1 MNQKDL
7 NENIPEWV
15 PENKPEGFATKIIKG
30 KQTPKTKISNLTNK
44 ETKKL
49 SAKEYVDGVLAGN
62 RTILGQ
68 TLTLIESNSTS
79 HQKLAH
85 KILKLL
91 FPHSGNSIRI
101 GITGFPGA
109 GKSTFIEALGLHLI
123 KQGYKVAVLAIDPSS
138 PISKGSILG
147 DKTRM
152 ELLAREENCFIR
164 PSPSSGTPGGVARK
178 TKESIIVCEAA
189 GYNIILVETVGVGQS
204 EFAVRSMVDFFL
216 LLTIPGAGDELQG
229 IKKGVIELAD
239 ALIINKADGDN
250 IKRALIAKS
259 EFSSALK
266 YLTSPTTGWKPRVE
280 ICSALTANGI
290 PEIWQIIQDFVETT
304 KSSNVFSSRRKEQ
317 LLEWIFSIIED
328 ELKRHFYENQ
338 HIKILFEEL
347 KPKVLNGDM
356 LPTVAA
362 EYLLE
367 NYFSHNK

>member
-1 MNQKDL
+1 MSEIDT
-7 NENIPEWV
+7 NESIPEWV
-15 PENKPEGFATKIIKG
+15 PDNTPQGFTTKIIKG
-30 KQTPKTKISNLTNK
+30 KQPSTPKRSNVPIVSS
-44 ETKKL
+44 KKL
-49 SAKEYVDGVLAGN
+49 TVKEYIEGVLSGN

-68 TLTLIESNSTS
+68 TLTLVESNSTT

-85 KILKLL
+85 KILKSL
-91 FPHSGNSIRI
+91 FSHSGNSIRI

-109 GKSTFIEALGLHLI
+109 GKSTLIEALGIHLI

-216 LLTIPGAGDELQG
+216 LVTIAGAGDELQG

-250 IKRALIAKS
+250 INRALMAKS

-266 YLTSPTTGWKPRVE
+266 YLTSPTAGWKPRVE
-280 ICSALTANGI
+280 VCSALTGNGI
-290 PEIWQIIQDFVETT
+290 PELWQLIQEFVEIT
-304 KSSNVFSSRRKEQ
+304 KSSGLFYSRRKEQ
-317 LLEWIFSIIED
+317 LLEWIFSFVEE
-328 ELKRHFYENQ
+328 ELKRRFYENQ
-338 HIKILFEEL
+338 HIKVIFEQL

-362 EYLLE
+362 EYLLDQ
-367 NYFSHNK
+367 YFSHNK

>member
-1 MNQKDL
+1 MVGIDT
-7 NENIPEWV
+7 NESTPEWV
-15 PENKPEGFATKIIKG
+15 PENTPRGFATKIVKG
-30 KQTPKTKISNLTNK
+30 KQLPTPKKTNVTKSDF
-44 ETKKL
+44 KKL
-49 SAKEYVDGVLAGN
+49 TTKEYIEGVLAGN

-68 TLTLIESNSTS
+68 TLTLVESNSVT

-85 KILKLL
+85 KILKSL

-109 GKSTFIEALGLHLI
+109 GKSTLIESLGIHLI
-123 KQGYKVAVLAIDPSS
+123 KQGHKVAVLAIDPSS
-138 PISKGSILG
+138 PISRGSILG

-164 PSPSSGTPGGVARK
+164 PSPSSGTLGGVARK

-204 EFAVRSMVDFFL
+204 EFVVRSMVDFFL
-216 LLTIPGAGDELQG
+216 LVTIPGAGDELQG

-239 ALIINKADGDN
+239 ALVINKADGDN
-250 IKRALIAKS
+250 IKKALMAKS

-266 YLTSPTTGWKPRVE
+266 YLTSPTPGWKSRVE
-280 ICSALTANGI
+280 ICSALTGNGI
-290 PEIWQIIQDFVETT
+290 PELWQIIQDFIETT
-304 KSSNVFSSRRKEQ
+304 KSSAVFYSRRKEQ
-317 LLEWIFSIIED
+317 LLEWIFNIIED
-328 ELKRHFYENQ
+328 ELKRHFYENE
-338 HIKILFEEL
+338 HIKLIFEQL

-362 EYLLE
+362 EYLLSQ
-367 NYFSHNK
+367 YFSHKE